1 MPDLFKP
8 RWEALNRTPLGQ
20 ISLALLKHD
29 REVGCSPDRE
39 CALGKLLSLAL
50 DEGLDLPVAEELVSR
65 QAFQDPEQQLK
76 AVEQIHRRLDP
87 ISGSP
92 ALQEFLKAKDPEGAA
107 KWLLQELDLTL
118 R

>member
-8 RWEALNRTPLGQ
+8 RWEALNRSPLGQ
-20 ISLALLKHD
+20 TSLALLKHD
-29 REVGCSPDRE
+29 PEMGCSPDRE
-39 CALGKLLSLAL
+39 TALGKLLSLAL
-50 DEGLDLPVAEELVSR
+50 DEGLDLPTAEELVSR
-65 QAFQDPEQQLK
+65 LAFQETEKQLRV
-76 AVEQIHRRLDP
+76 AESLHRRLDP

-92 ALQEFLKAKDPEGAA
+92 TLQGFLKAKDPEGAA